1 MSFSEGFTQG
11 FNMVDGA
18 LQKRNANAL
27 EQQKQVRDE
36 AHYNDALTRQG
47 TQDAQ
52 ALKWHDDAAGLAATA
67 TTYAHGRDTADDT
80 FRNTTQKNTEKHNDR
95 MEGLQSQSNE
105 ISRINSNNQAAH
117 YKLLGKASQAKLA
130 EDQYDLRIKKNA
142 QEKADA
148 LPIFQG
154 MIDPKTNLPTF
165 STDPKVL
172 DIQMNAMSTMTNLP
186 VKDMYTNNTKFD
198 ADINN
203 IKTGMADMPH
213 WEKNKD
219 SIMKS
224 LNFTMGKDIAAGK
237 IGQSYD
243 GTDPA
248 FKGAVINGISIVNML
263 PSPGG
268 DGLIADVRTEY
279 KMPNGSYKSDHGPM
293 TDLRTSNPDTD
304 PNIRVIPHAAIVG
317 KIDAIDQLT
326 RAIASDPAH
335 MRTINSVL
343 NSHKG
348 KAEDNYEAKVAPDE
362 RGASQVWAVSKKDGH
377 GIHVN
382 APDKQQGSIK
392 PAPQNALDYLA
403 KHPEAKDQFIE
414 QFGYSPN

>member
-11 FNMVDGA
+11 FNMVDSA

-27 EQQKQVRDE
+27 EQEKQVRDE

-47 TQDAQ
+47 AQDAQ
-52 ALKWHDDAAGLAATA
+52 ALKWHDDASGLAAAA
-67 TTYAHGRDTADDT
+67 TKYSQGRDTVEDA
-80 FRNTTQKNTEKHNDR
+80 FKKTTQDDARNH
-95 MEGLQSQSNE
+95 GLAMVNLQKESNG
-105 ISRINSNNQAAH
+105 ISRMNANTQAAH
-117 YKLLGKASQAKLA
+117 YKTMEAVAQSKLA
-130 EDQYDLRIKKNA
+130 EDQYDLRIKKTA

-148 LPIFQG
+148 LPIVQG

-165 STDPKVL
+165 STDPKML

-186 VKDMYTNNTKFD
+186 VKDIYKDSSKFD

-203 IKTGMADMPH
+203 IKTGLADMPH

-224 LNFTMGKDIAAGK
+224 LNFTMGKDIEAGK

-263 PSPGG
+263 PSPAG

-279 KMPNGSYKSDHGPM
+279 KMPDGSYKSDHGPM

-348 KAEDNYEAKVAPDE
+348 KAEDNYDSKVATNQNGKDSIATIRKSDGKVTFSSPDE
-362 RGASQVWAVSKKDGH
+362 QPS
-377 GIHVN
+377 
-382 APDKQQGSIK
+382 SINQ
-392 PAPQNALDYLA
+392 APQTALDYLA

-414 QFGYSPN
+414 QFGYAPN

>member
-18 LQKRNANAL
+18 LQRRNANAL
-27 EQQKQVRDE
+27 EQEKQVREE

-47 TQDAQ
+47 AQDAQ
-52 ALKWHDDAAGLAATA
+52 ALKWHDDASGLAAAA
-67 TTYAHGRDTADDT
+67 TKYSQGQDVIKNEFNKQGQDDERKHGLDVV
-80 FRNTTQKNTEKHNDR
+80 NLQKE
-95 MEGLQSQSNE
+95 SNG
-105 ISRINSNNQAAH
+105 ISRMNANTQAAH
-117 YKLLGKASQAKLA
+117 YKIMGDAAQAKLA
-130 EDQYDLRIKKNA
+130 EDQYDLRTKMNA
-142 QEKADA
+142 QDKADA
-148 LPIFQG
+148 LPIVQG

-165 STDPKVL
+165 STDPKML
-172 DIQMNAMSTMTNLP
+172 NIQMNAMSVMTGLP
-186 VKDMYTNNTKFD
+186 VKDMYKNNSTFD

-203 IKTGMADMPH
+203 IKTGLADMPH

-243 GTDPA
+243 GNDPA

-279 KMPNGSYKSDHGPM
+279 KMPNGSYKSYHGPM

-348 KAEDNYEAKVAPDE
+348 KAEDNYDSKVATNQDGKDSIATIRKSDGKVTFSSPD
-362 RGASQVWAVSKKDGH
+362 GQ
-377 GIHVN
+377 
-382 APDKQQGSIK
+382 PDSIK